1 MPPRNSSVEQ
11 RALRLIYDAGDEGL
25 LQSELW
31 KLLDVSSREGSRL
44 AKKFE
49 EKGRIVREKVL
60 NDGRWTYKLFSKN
73 EPVTLDSVR
82 GCPCRGSPRSWR
94 PNCSRGISDRPS
106 TRPEKSRPAPSVRS
120 PPSFMTVGLSIIF

>member
-1 MPPRNSSVEQ
+1 MPPRKSSVEQ

-49 EKGRIVREKVL
+49 EKGRIVRDKIL

-82 GCPCRGSPRSWR
+82 GCPCLICSEVEKCFRGGTQDPVYCLLLTAWIDPR
-94 PNCSRGISDRPS
+94 IEID
-106 TRPEKSRPAPSVRS
+106 A
-120 PPSFMTVGLSIIF
+120 

>member
-1 MPPRNSSVEQ
+1 MPPRNSSAEQ

-31 KLLDVSSREGSRL
+31 KLLEVSSREGSRL

-60 NDGRWTYKLFSKN
+60 NDGRWTYKLVSKN

-82 GCPCRGSPRSWR
+82 GCPCLICSEVEKCFRGGTQDPVCCQLLTAWIDPRIEIVASQ
-94 PNCSRGISDRPS
+94 
-106 TRPEKSRPAPSVRS
+106 
-120 PPSFMTVGLSIIF
+120 

>member
-1 MPPRNSSVEQ
+1 MPPRTSRVEQ

-49 EKGRIVREKVL
+49 EKDRIVREKVL
-60 NDGRWTYKLFSKN
+60 NNGRWTYKLFSKN
-73 EPVTLDSVR
+73 EPVTLESVR
-82 GCPCRGSPRSWR
+82 GCPCLICSEVEKCFRGGTKDPVYCLLLTAWIDPR
-94 PNCSRGISDRPS
+94 IEIMSDS
-106 TRPEKSRPAPSVRS
+106 DH
-120 PPSFMTVGLSIIF
+120 

>member
-1 MPPRNSSVEQ
+1 MPPRTSRVEQ

-49 EKGRIVREKVL
+49 EKDRIVREKVL
-60 NDGRWTYKLFSKN
+60 NNGRWTYKLFSKN
-73 EPVTLDSVR
+73 EPVTLESVR
-82 GCPCRGSPRSWR
+82 GCPCLICSEVEKCFRGGTKDPVYCLLLTAWIDPR
-94 PNCSRGISDRPS
+94 IEIDADSDR
-106 TRPEKSRPAPSVRS
+106 
-120 PPSFMTVGLSIIF
+120 

>member
-49 EKGRIVREKVL
+49 EKGRIVRDKVL

-82 GCPCRGSPRSWR
+82 GCPCLICSEVEKCFRGGTQDPVYCLLLTAWIDPRIETDASQ
-94 PNCSRGISDRPS
+94 
-106 TRPEKSRPAPSVRS
+106 
-120 PPSFMTVGLSIIF
+120 

>member
-1 MPPRNSSVEQ
+1 MPPRTSRVEQ

-49 EKGRIVREKVL
+49 EKDRIVREKVL
-60 NDGRWTYKLFSKN
+60 NNGRWTYKLFSKN
-73 EPVTLDSVR
+73 EPVTLESVR
-82 GCPCRGSPRSWR
+82 GCPCLICSEVEKCFRGGTKDPVYCLLLTAWIDPRIEIE
-94 PNCSRGISDRPS
+94 PDSDH
-106 TRPEKSRPAPSVRS
+106 
-120 PPSFMTVGLSIIF
+120 

>member
-1 MPPRNSSVEQ
+1 VPPRTSRVEQ

-49 EKGRIVREKVL
+49 EKDRIVREKVL
-60 NDGRWTYKLFSKN
+60 NNGRWTYKLFSKN
-73 EPVTLDSVR
+73 EPVTLESVR
-82 GCPCRGSPRSWR
+82 GCPCLICSEVEKCFRGGTKDPVYCLLLTAWIDPRIEIE
-94 PNCSRGISDRPS
+94 PDSDH
-106 TRPEKSRPAPSVRS
+106 
-120 PPSFMTVGLSIIF
+120 